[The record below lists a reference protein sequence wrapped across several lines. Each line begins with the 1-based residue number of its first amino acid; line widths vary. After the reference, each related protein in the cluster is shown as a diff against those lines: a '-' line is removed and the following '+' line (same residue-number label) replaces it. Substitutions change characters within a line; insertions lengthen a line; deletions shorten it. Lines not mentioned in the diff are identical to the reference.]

1 MREERAVEKEEG
13 GEKRGRKLSRNRVT
27 KESVH
32 IYNFFFLNLSLLMDS
47 VLYRVLLHQG
57 QSLQSSEKNLRET
70 SLKITMIKSTL

>member
-13 GEKRGRKLSRNRVT
+13 GEKRGRKLSRNGVT

-32 IYNFFFLNLSLLMDS
+32 IYNFFLNLSLLMDS